1 MECTAIEDSLF
12 DWDIEGSN
20 FDWSPASFPVIV
32 VSSHGIQGLDANR
45 IIRDEVAADYRC
57 TE

>member
-12 DWDIEGSN
+12 EVVEGSN
-20 FDWSPASFPVIV
+20 FEGGPASFPVIV
-32 VSSHGIQGLDANR
+32 VRSHGIEGLDANR
-45 IIRDEVAADYRC
+45 IIRDELAADYRS

>member
-12 DWDIEGSN
+12 EVVESSN
-20 FDWSPASFPVIV
+20 FEWGPASFPVIV
-32 VSSHGIQGLDANR
+32 VGSHSIKGLDANE
-45 IIRDEVAADYRC
+45 IIRDKLAADYRC